1 MPTLNEARKS
11 IQDRFEAQ
19 WLSETVFDFDNTDFT
34 MPEGE
39 NWVRLVVRTKTRDQS
54 TMGRTGNRKF
64 ETDAAVVAQVFVP
77 IETGTSEADRLSK
90 KLADIFDSIRFD
102 SLRFFAAEIR
112 ESGTSGEFHQYN
124 VTCSFSYED
133 IK

>member
-11 IQDRFEAQ
+11 IQDRFITQ
-19 WLSETVFDFDNTDFT
+19 WASETVFDFDNDDFT
-34 MPEGE
+34 MPEGVP
-39 NWVRLVVRTKTRDQS
+39 WVRLVVRTKTRDQ
-54 TMGRTGNRKF
+54 TTLGRVGNRKF
-64 ETDAAVVAQVFVP
+64 ETDAAVVAQVFVLT
-77 IETGTSEADRLSK
+77 ETGTSEADRLSTL
-90 KLADIFDSIRFD
+90 LANIFDGVRFD

-112 ESGTSGEFHQYN
+112 ESGTSGDFHQYN